1 MKTRLLREAKEGFM
15 EQRQHLSP
23 YHSVSS
29 PSIALWTLLLSQS
42 HKVHSINSILWTKKP
57 RFKKP
62 LLVKIHWGTLLRC
75 YFLNLAEGS
84 FSFKGLLIH
93 FSGDRTGLNGY
104 MRQYMQGPSMNSHWA
119 QCKYSMLKR
128 VNRVLP
134 VTRFQ
139 EWLLLW
145 VLHNS
150 QMSNHSP
157 WLPGTDGMVSP
168 LSPHHDR
175 WPQSLEGSSRGSG
188 LMQCLLIT
196 QEAFSK

>member
-104 MRQYMQGPSMNSHWA
+104 MRQYMQGPSMNS
-119 QCKYSMLKR
+119 SG
-128 VNRVLP
+128 
-134 VTRFQ
+134 
-139 EWLLLW
+139 
-145 VLHNS
+145 HNA
-150 QMSNHSP
+150 NI
-157 WLPGTDGMVSP
+157 
-168 LSPHHDR
+168 
-175 WPQSLEGSSRGSG
+175 
-188 LMQCLLIT
+188 QCLKELI
-196 QEAFSK
+196 EFCLWPGSKSDCYCGFYIIPRWVITLLGFQAQMAWCPHSRHTMTDDHNPWRGPAEGVGWCSAS